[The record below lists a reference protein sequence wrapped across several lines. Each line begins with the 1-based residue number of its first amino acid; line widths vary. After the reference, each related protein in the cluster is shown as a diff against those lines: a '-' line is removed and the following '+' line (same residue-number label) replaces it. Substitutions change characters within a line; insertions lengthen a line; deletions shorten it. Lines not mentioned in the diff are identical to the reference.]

1 LNAFINLPSAINEP
15 PNRLEVRGGKWNY
28 SISGL
33 SQAELFS
40 TFCGP
45 SSFLERDLSRSFVR
59 TLIQDDSLL
68 ILSKRSVN
76 RIYSVLVARRQA
88 LYYCARSQASELD
101 PLTLRILP
109 WMCYKSRSTVPA
121 TPTVLHAVRLG
132 IVPGDTRGRK
142 PKWFTSQAESQ
153 SIYLAQSCGPG
164 NPLLPDPDTYILTVR
179 SASPSS
185 LAGWRLHIT
194 FPGRDE
200 TLVLW
205 VILIR

>member
-153 SIYLAQSCGPG
+153 SIYLTQCRAILCSLTQTLISS
-164 NPLLPDPDTYILTVR
+164 PLDLLLRAVWRAGDYTLP
-179 SASPSS
+179 S
-185 LAGWRLHIT
+185 LVGMRL
-194 FPGRDE
+194 
-200 TLVLW
+200 
-205 VILIR
+205 